1 MADRNIVIR
10 KRNTA
15 NTGWENLYPVTSASN
30 VITGDGV
37 SVENFLNENAQDLTD
52 HKEDTINPHRYED
65 VGTDPDFI
73 GVKYR
78 LVVINGKT
86 FMEVVEA

>member
-52 HKEDTINPHRYED
+52 HKEDTINPHSYED